1 MELRGESQLI
11 HDSQNSEKDHELNLW
26 DTMTVFLIVPVAIET
41 SPSVPLL
48 TPDLLNNKNK
58 STNEQI

>member
-1 MELRGESQLI
+1 
-11 HDSQNSEKDHELNLW
+11 
-26 DTMTVFLIVPVAIET
+26 MTVFLIVPVAIET